1 MAGEPPHNI
10 NDHGSSTAEGILTTI
25 TQSSAQPGSNLI
37 YGKGPFLLVLG
48 PEHAATLK
56 RDGLTIDDIRDE
68 VFRRARVHI
77 SRVSAENQRQYAA
90 ADKHPVDD
98 CYTLCPTADDIHIM
112 VAGGPGKHSAYI
124 PSFGGTAVCSV
135 RVANAA

>member
-25 TQSSAQPGSNLI
+25 TQSIAQPGSNLI

-77 SRVSAENQRQYAA
+77 SRVSAGNQRQYRSEE
-90 ADKHPVDD
+90 HTPELQSLMTTS
-98 CYTLCPTADDIHIM
+98 Y
-112 VAGGPGKHSAYI
+112 
-124 PSFGGTAVCSV
+124 AVFC
-135 RVANAA
+135 

>member
-1 MAGEPPHNI
+1 MAGEPPHNT

-25 TQSSAQPGSNLI
+25 TESIAQPGSNLM

-68 VFRRARVHI
+68 VLRRARVHLP
-77 SRVSAENQRQYAA
+77 RVSAAHQRSYAA
-90 ADKHPVDD
+90 A
-98 CYTLCPTADDIHIM
+98 
-112 VAGGPGKHSAYI
+112 GKQIGRDNVRTPATHEAYL
-124 PSFGGTAVCSV
+124 G
-135 RVANAA
+135 